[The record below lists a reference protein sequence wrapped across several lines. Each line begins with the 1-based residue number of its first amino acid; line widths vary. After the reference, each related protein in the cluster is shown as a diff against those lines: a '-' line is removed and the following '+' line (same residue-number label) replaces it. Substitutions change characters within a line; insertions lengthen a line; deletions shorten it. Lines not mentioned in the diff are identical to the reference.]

1 MYEQIFGG
9 TNKFNCK
16 HLLNCKVF
24 NSTIFIEH
32 DISYFFL
39 FNYLQKKKNDLAN
52 DLNHFFYVVIIP
64 VPLLLNDFF
73 YFSPFNCNSAKIW
86 HLQKGNWTWN
96 ELKNLQF
103 RKKMERKISKS
114 TSSQKGPLIIFY
126 SNYRMGEL
134 SKKYR
139 TNSWTLKEFFL

>member
-1 MYEQIFGG
+1 MTFHIF
-9 TNKFNCK
+9 
-16 HLLNCKVF
+16 
-24 NSTIFIEH
+24 
-32 DISYFFL
+32 FFSII
-39 FNYLQKKKNDLAN
+39 YKKKKNDLAN

-134 SKKYR
+134 PKKYR